1 MREIGPQRAPTHCV
15 EGVFMIPRSIL
26 AFCIAILFSSAP
38 SWASPMKSKSTG
50 GSFNELHFNFS
61 SNKSFHS
68 NIKFL
73 GGFKSESKKHDGFS
87 NFHEDHFV
95 LVVPFGTD
103 SQGSNDGPSDSRGSN
118 DGPSS
123 DPVSTPEPGALTLLL
138 AGALGL
144 GALAYRRRACLVA
157 AR

>member
-1 MREIGPQRAPTHCV
+1 
-15 EGVFMIPRSIL
+15 MIPRSIL

-38 SWASPMKSKSTG
+38 AWASPMKCRSSN
-50 GSFNELHFNFS
+50 GSFNELHFNVS

-68 NIKFL
+68 DIKFL

-95 LVVPFGTD
+95 LVVPFGTH
-103 SQGSNDGPSDSRGSN
+103 SQESNN
-118 DGPSS
+118 GPSS

-144 GALAYRRRACLVA
+144 GALAYRRRAFLVA